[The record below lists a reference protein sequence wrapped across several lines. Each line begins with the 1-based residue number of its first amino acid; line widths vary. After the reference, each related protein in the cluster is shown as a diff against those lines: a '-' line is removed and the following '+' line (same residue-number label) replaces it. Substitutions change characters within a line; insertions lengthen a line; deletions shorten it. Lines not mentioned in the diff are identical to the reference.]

1 MRQLGSSGFALLLL
15 LAACRPGDGIGE
27 SRVDFDNKYFWVE
40 HDGESQIAQY
50 GTIIVDDVKEAHADG
65 PIIIGTKNDGSTFR
79 LDTRT
84 GSLRTGGEA
93 K

>member
-1 MRQLGSSGFALLLL
+1 MNKAVFAIFLL

-27 SRVDFDNKYFWVE
+27 SRVDFDNEYFWIE

-50 GTIIVDDVKEAHADG
+50 GTIIVDHVTEAHAEG
-65 PIIIGTKNDGSTFR
+65 PIIIGTKDDGSTFR

-84 GSLRTGGEA
+84 GSLREVGEA